1 MSQAIASRYAAALA
15 DVVLAP
21 GSTVTPEQ
29 ALAQLS
35 ALEGLLSESTGL
47 RNVLLSPSVAASR
60 KRAAVRRIGESLDMP
75 PTVRNFL
82 YVIID
87 HRRVGLL
94 KTIRQEVEAQFDARR
109 GVVRAL
115 VTSARPLFASQRTD
129 IEAALERRTG
139 KKIRGEYMTD
149 ESLIGGVLV
158 RAGSRVLDGSVR
170 GQLETLRRRL
180 TSG

>member
-1 MSQAIASRYAAALA
+1 MSQAVASRYASALA

-29 ALAQLS
+29 ALAQLA
-35 ALEGLLSESTGL
+35 ALEGLLSGSTEL
-47 RNVLLSPSVAASR
+47 RTVLLSPAVAASR
-60 KRAAVRRIGESLDMP
+60 KRGAVRRIGESLNMP
-75 PTVRNFL
+75 ATVRNFL

-115 VTSARPLFASQRTD
+115 VTSARPLSASQRPD
-129 IEAALERRTG
+129 LEAALERRTG
-139 KKIRGEYMTD
+139 KKIRGEYRTD
-149 ESLIGGVLV
+149 ESLIGGMVV
-158 RAGSRVLDGSVR
+158 RAGSKVFDGSVR

-180 TSG
+180 TSD